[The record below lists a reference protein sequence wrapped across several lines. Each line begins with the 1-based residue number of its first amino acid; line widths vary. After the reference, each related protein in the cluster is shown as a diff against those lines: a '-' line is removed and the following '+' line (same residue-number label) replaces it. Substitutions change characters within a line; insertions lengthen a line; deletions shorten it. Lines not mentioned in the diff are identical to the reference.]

1 MVISSLLYIQAST
14 SEEILL
20 LVLFGLALLLY
31 YIFSCLWNL
40 VKTFVKTLMNPDWR
54 RVEELKDLF
63 KSIQY
68 RLDELVSEDLVDMS
82 ESPRRLFA
90 KVEKYLKEAESL
102 LGNFKNPDRRKP
114 LEEEYDRYVAER
126 DRLQV
131 NYHDNGLFEK
141 FNSKEVQEVR
151 VLKEEQERRNKKE
164 SELNN
169 AVRSLRL
176 EVENYERKLS
186 NSGSNDEEDDNQPIS
201 EPSFYFPEQRLKE
214 LTSLVGVG
222 DLTVKR
228 YEKEIDNLHWRVR
241 QAQNKRSQ
249 KSYGFF
255 SQLFS

>member
-1 MVISSLLYIQAST
+1 
-14 SEEILL
+14 
-20 LVLFGLALLLY
+20 
-31 YIFSCLWNL
+31 
-40 VKTFVKTLMNPDWR
+40 MNPDWR

-63 KSIQY
+63 ESIQY
-68 RLDELVSEDLVDMS
+68 RLNELDSEDLVDMS
-82 ESPRRLFA
+82 ESPRGLFA

-151 VLKEEQERRNKKE
+151 VLKQEVRVLKEKQERRNWKE
-164 SELNN
+164 SELSN
-169 AVRSLRL
+169 AVRSLRS
-176 EVENYERKLS
+176 EVENYERKMS

-249 KSYGFF
+249 KSSGFF

>member
-1 MVISSLLYIQAST
+1 MDISSLLYIQAST
-14 SEEILL
+14 SGDILL
-20 LVLFGLALLLY
+20 LVLLGLAFLLY
-31 YIFSCLWNL
+31 YIFSRLWNL
-40 VKTFVKTLMNPDWR
+40 VKTLLNPDWR

-63 KSIQY
+63 ESIQY
-68 RLDELVSEDLVDMS
+68 YLDELDSENLVDMS

-90 KVEKYLKEAESL
+90 KVEKNLKEAESL

-164 SELNN
+164 SELSN

-176 EVENYERKLS
+176 EVENYERKLG
-186 NSGSNDEEDDNQPIS
+186 NPGSNDEEDDNQPIS
-201 EPSFYFPEQRLKE
+201 EPSFYIPEQRLKE

-222 DLTVKR
+222 DSTVKR
-228 YEKEIDNLHWRVR
+228 YEQEIDKLHWRVKE
-241 QAQNKRSQ
+241 AQDRRRQ
-249 KSYGFF
+249 KSSGFF

>member
-1 MVISSLLYIQAST
+1 MVLI
-14 SEEILL
+14 
-20 LVLFGLALLLY
+20 GLAFLLY
-31 YIFSCLWNL
+31 YIFSRLWNL
-40 VKTFVKTLMNPDWR
+40 VKTLMNPDWR
-54 RVEELKDLF
+54 RVEELNDLF
-63 KSIQY
+63 ESIQY
-68 RLDELVSEDLVDMS
+68 CLDELDSENLVDIS

-90 KVEKYLKEAESL
+90 KVEKYLKEAENL
-102 LGNFKNPDRRKP
+102 LGNFKNPNRRKP

-141 FNSKEVQEVR
+141 FNGKEVQEVR

-164 SELNN
+164 SELSN

-186 NSGSNDEEDDNQPIS
+186 NSGSNDEEDGNQPIS
-201 EPSFYFPEQRLKE
+201 EPSFYISEQRLKE

-228 YEKEIDNLHWRVR
+228 YEQEIDKLHWRVKEAQDRRR
-241 QAQNKRSQ
+241 QNFS
-249 KSYGFF
+249 GFF

>member
-1 MVISSLLYIQAST
+1 MDISSLLYIQAST
-14 SEEILL
+14 SGDILL
-20 LVLFGLALLLY
+20 LVLIGLAFLLY
-31 YIFSCLWNL
+31 YIFSRLWNL
-40 VKTFVKTLMNPDWR
+40 VKTVMNPDWR
-54 RVEELKDLF
+54 RVEELNDLF
-63 KSIQY
+63 ESIQY
-68 RLDELVSEDLVDMS
+68 CLDELDSENLVDMS

-90 KVEKYLKEAESL
+90 KVEKYLKEAENL
-102 LGNFKNPDRRKP
+102 LGNFKNPDCRKP

-164 SELNN
+164 SELSN

-186 NSGSNDEEDDNQPIS
+186 NSGSNDEEDDNQSIS
-201 EPSFYFPEQRLKE
+201 EPSFYISEQRLKE
-214 LTSLVGVG
+214 LTSLVGVS

-228 YEKEIDNLHWRVR
+228 YEQEIDKLHWRVR
-241 QAQNKRSQ
+241 EAQDRRRQ
-249 KSYGFF
+249 KSSGFF

>member
-1 MVISSLLYIQAST
+1 MDISSLLYIQAST
-14 SEEILL
+14 SGDILL
-20 LVLFGLALLLY
+20 LVLIGLAFLLY
-31 YIFSCLWNL
+31 YIFSRLWNL
-40 VKTFVKTLMNPDWR
+40 VKTVMNPDWR
-54 RVEELKDLF
+54 RVEELNDLF
-63 KSIQY
+63 ESIQY
-68 RLDELVSEDLVDMS
+68 CLDELDSENLVDMS

-90 KVEKYLKEAESL
+90 KVEKYLKEAENL

-151 VLKEEQERRNKKE
+151 VLKEEQERRTKKE
-164 SELNN
+164 SELSN

-186 NSGSNDEEDDNQPIS
+186 NSGSNDEEDDNQSIS
-201 EPSFYFPEQRLKE
+201 EPSFYISEQRLKE

-228 YEKEIDNLHWRVR
+228 YEQEIDKLHWRVR
-241 QAQNKRSQ
+241 EAQDRRRQ
-249 KSYGFF
+249 KSSGFF